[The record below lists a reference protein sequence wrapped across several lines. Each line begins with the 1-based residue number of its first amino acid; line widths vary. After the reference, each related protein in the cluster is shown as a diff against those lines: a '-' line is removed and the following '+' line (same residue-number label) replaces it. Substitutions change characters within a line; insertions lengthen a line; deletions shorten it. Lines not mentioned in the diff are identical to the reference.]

1 MLQELTR
8 EEAMNEVYF
17 IQSMKIIQIMLDAE
31 VIRQSEFEI
40 IKAKLIEKYQPYL
53 GELM

>member
-1 MLQELTR
+1 MQQAITKI
-8 EEAMNEVYF
+8 EAMNEIYF
-17 IQSMKIIQIMLDAE
+17 IQSMKIIQSMLDAE

-40 IKAKLIEKYQPYL
+40 IKAKLIEKYQPYI